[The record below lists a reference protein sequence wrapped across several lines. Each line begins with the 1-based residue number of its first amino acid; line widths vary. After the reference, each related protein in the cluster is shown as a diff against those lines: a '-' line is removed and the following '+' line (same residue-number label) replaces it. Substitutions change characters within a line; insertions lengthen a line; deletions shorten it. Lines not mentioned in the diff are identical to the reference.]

1 MAASGHFYTHHPNVA
16 AHLRFAFY
24 DWLVQPSFDT
34 KAFGD
39 QRRMRG
45 AAWVE
50 YRIYVK
56 DAPSELYRKIAAL
69 YVGEEALYPYHSGV
83 CMLVVDD
90 SPEGHDHN

>member
-1 MAASGHFYTHHPNVA
+1 MAARGHFYTHHPNVA

-45 AAWVE
+45 AAWVD

-83 CMLVVDD
+83 WTIVFYCSSSGPDQK
-90 SPEGHDHN
+90 